1 MSKIT
6 FIIPARNEEDGISHL
21 VAAINSVFTLLEV
34 RSHTLEVIIV
44 DNHSSDKT
52 FERLLAAEFENKFDV
67 FLYQL
72 NRNYGLQRSILFG
85 MSKATGDALIVF
97 QSDLQDPIDAAMKMI
112 CEWENGAKVVAG
124 ISHKRNEKSSIL
136 FTSGLF
142 YNVINFLTDIRM
154 LRWFQDFFLLDKDVY
169 SDLCRRVNHF
179 EFLRG
184 RLIEEYGINSVVY
197 YRRLGRTTGKSN
209 FNFAGRYGIA
219 LDGITRFGSKL
230 IRRFVIF
237 GASLFFCSSA
247 IFIVNLIAFI
257 ITGERYFGN
266 ILTWMVILLLGVT
279 VFALGLT
286 LEYLIR
292 LLKLSSTNSTEVL
305 YKTSK
310 KLNQKEPY

>member
-6 FIIPARNEEDGISHL
+6 FVIPARNEEDGISDL
-21 VAAINSVFTLLEV
+21 LAAVNSIYVLLAA
-34 RSHTLEVIIV
+34 RGHTLEVILV
-44 DNHSSDKT
+44 DNHSNDNTLERLQLAT
-52 FERLLAAEFENKFDV
+52 FENGFDV

-85 MSKATGDALIVF
+85 MTKATGDALVVF
-97 QSDLQDPIDAAMKMI
+97 QSDLQDPIEAAMRMI
-112 CEWENGAKVVAG
+112 SEWESGAKVVAG

-142 YNVINFLTDIRM
+142 YFVINFISDIKM

-169 SDLCRRVNHF
+169 SDLSRRVNHF

-184 RLIEEYGINSVVY
+184 RIIDEYGVNSVVH

-237 GASLFFCSSA
+237 GASLFFCSSI
-247 IFIVNLIAFI
+247 IFIVNFIAFMLS
-257 ITGERYFGN
+257 GQRFLGN
-266 ILTWMVILLLGVT
+266 ILTWLIILLLGVI
-279 VFALGLT
+279 VFALGLI

-310 KLNQKEPY
+310 ILNQKDAS

>member
-1 MSKIT
+1 MCKIT
-6 FIIPARNEEDGISHL
+6 FVIPARNEEDGISDL
-21 VAAINSVFTLLEV
+21 LAAVNSIYALLAA
-34 RSHTLEVIIV
+34 RSHTLEVILV
-44 DNHSSDKT
+44 DNHSSDNTLERLQLAT
-52 FERLLAAEFENKFDV
+52 FENDFDV

-85 MSKATGDALIVF
+85 MTKATGDALIVF
-97 QSDLQDPIDAAMKMI
+97 QSDLQDPIEAAMRMI
-112 CEWENGAKVVAG
+112 SEWESGAKVVAG

-142 YNVINFLTDIRM
+142 YFVINFISDIKM

-169 SDLCRRVNHF
+169 SDLSRRVNHF

-184 RLIEEYGINSVVY
+184 RIIDEYGVNSVVH

-237 GASLFFCSSA
+237 GASLFFCSSI
-247 IFIVNLIAFI
+247 IFIINLIAFMLS
-257 ITGERYFGN
+257 GQRFLGN
-266 ILTWMVILLLGVT
+266 ILTWLIILLLGVI
-279 VFALGLT
+279 VFALGLI

-310 KLNQKEPY
+310 ILNQKDAS